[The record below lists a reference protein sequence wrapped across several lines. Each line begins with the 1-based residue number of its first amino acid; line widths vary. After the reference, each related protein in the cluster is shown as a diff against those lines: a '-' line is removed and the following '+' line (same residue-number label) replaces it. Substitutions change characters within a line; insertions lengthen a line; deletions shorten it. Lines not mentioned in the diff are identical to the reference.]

1 MKQGTRS
8 KQIVLLLTLM
18 SVFVLLGN
26 AQTGLIYYHTK
37 NQFNSSN
44 YNPAFLTAMQKF
56 TFSIFPLA
64 GMGVGYNNQEVIMD
78 VMTRSLNGNQTNED
92 FKDIFNSLV
101 EQELFFL
108 NYETNL
114 LHLGYNSDIGSF
126 NFRIKENVLLATDFK
141 GELSDFLMSP
151 TFSTL
156 AIGRPQLF
164 AAEALHYREYS
175 LGFAR
180 ELIRNKLTVGL
191 RTKLYLG
198 KSILVS
204 NVLGVMRPTD
214 NTYSLQIEGPMK
226 LSIPAN
232 PTFQNDVIEDLNL
245 AKDFD
250 IVNYVTNTA
259 NFGAGI
265 DLGFTYKITPEIE
278 LSASVTDWGKINWKK
293 NINTLLFNDEFVVPE
308 ENIEIELNEN
318 GEPVL
323 TKIIEKPISDSIN
336 FSLKID
342 RTPFSTPLPATFF
355 AGLKYQL
362 NPKLN
367 VGIVERYI
375 STKGLNHNSISL
387 TANYQANKKLT
398 IITGYSIIE
407 NSYNNIP
414 LALLYK
420 WDGGQTFF
428 GTDNLLSLLF
438 PSSSEFSGIT
448 FGTCFYLFRNKV
460 KYEEPLDYRPF
471 FRPKKLKERNK
482 KGLIFNN
489 YIDSKS

>member
-1 MKQGTRS
+1 MKQGKRS
-8 KQIVLLLTLM
+8 KKIVLLLTLI
-18 SVFVLLGN
+18 SVFVLMGN
-26 AQTGLIYYHTK
+26 AQTSLIYYHTK
-37 NQFNSSN
+37 DQFNSSN
-44 YNPAFLTAMQKF
+44 YNPAFLTATQKF

-64 GMGVGYNNQEVIMD
+64 GMSVGYNNQEVILD
-78 VMTRSLNGNQTNED
+78 VMTRTLSGDQTNED

-101 EQELFFL
+101 AQELFFL

-114 LHLGYNSDIGSF
+114 LHLGYNSEVGSF

-156 AIGRPQLF
+156 AIGRSQLF

-175 LGFAR
+175 MGFAR

-191 RTKLYLG
+191 RAKLYLG
-198 KSILVS
+198 KSILLSDVS
-204 NVLGVMRPTD
+204 GVMRPNG

-232 PTFQNDVIEDLNL
+232 PTLRDDVIEDLNL

-250 IVNYVTNTA
+250 IVDYITNTS
-259 NFGAGI
+259 NFGTGL
-265 DLGFTYKITPEIE
+265 DLGFTYKVTPEIE
-278 LSASVTDWGKINWKK
+278 LSASVTDWGRINWNK
-293 NINTLLFNDEFVVPE
+293 NINTLIFNDEFLVPE
-308 ENIEIELNEN
+308 GNIEIELNEQ
-318 GEPVL
+318 GVPVI
-323 TKIIEKPISDSIN
+323 TKIIDKPISDSIN
-336 FSLKID
+336 FSLIID
-342 RTPFSTPLPATFF
+342 ETPFNSVLPTTFF

-362 NPKLN
+362 NPKFN

-375 STKGLNHNSISL
+375 RTKGLNHNSISL
-387 TANYQANKKLT
+387 SANYQANKKFT
-398 IITGYSIIE
+398 ILTGYSIIG
-407 NSYNNIP
+407 NSYRNVP

-428 GTDNLLSLLF
+428 GTDNLLSFLF

-448 FGTCFYLFRNKV
+448 FGTCFYLFRDKV
-460 KYEEPLDYRPF
+460 KYKDPLDYRPF

-489 YIDSKS
+489 YKESKS